1 MNTFLYGLNGTCLQL
16 TRIINIEMVQWGVLL
31 SLDRVVLMWSSLQFF
46 FPVAKISYKDSLD
59 LSDITLT
66 LTILKGYND
75 LGKRWIILFALLSWW
90 WSTKPNPQSQQKQIF
105 TNFVLFFFLI
115 FRNQNLQFLKKLSF
129 HLLSLR
135 LATPNV
141 WSDIISPK
149 MHVDLTYFV

>member
-1 MNTFLYGLNGTCLQL
+1 
-16 TRIINIEMVQWGVLL
+16 MVQWGVLL

-46 FPVAKISYKDSLD
+46 FSNSKNKWQREPGPQWNYIDLNNTKRIQWPWKKMNNIVCFTFLMMKYQIQPTITAK
-59 LSDITLT
+59 
-66 LTILKGYND
+66 
-75 LGKRWIILFALLSWW
+75 
-90 WSTKPNPQSQQKQIF
+90 
-105 TNFVLFFFLI
+105 TNFYEFCSFFPLI

-149 MHVDLTYFV
+149 MHVDLIYFI